1 MLFEPAGDGA
11 HEVLTTDFAL
21 PVVGFTGGG
30 AVGSDVVGGFLE
42 DDFGHCF
49 MCVKCGKRTK
59 LNTEYDSRVFW
70 RESNRYGVSA

>member
-11 HEVLTTDFAL
+11 HEVLATDLAL

-42 DDFGHCF
+42 DDFGHCL
-49 MCVKCGKRTK
+49 CVCSVGRGQ
-59 LNTEYDSRVFW
+59 N
-70 RESNRYGVSA
+70 